1 MFNVGRGEIYIN
13 VSFWNSVER
22 ICNLTKVNGEGVIC
36 TCVEIILF
44 LCILKRK
51 KGHCR
56 VRSLEF
62 MYGSCLDFTHK
73 LKVYVV
79 RSMRLFVLGFCL
91 TKKKL
96 LLVSGRT
103 NRAL

>member
-1 MFNVGRGEIYIN
+1 MKIILMCPF
-13 VSFWNSVER
+13 
-22 ICNLTKVNGEGVIC
+22 EGVWKEYVIEQKLTGGIIC

-51 KGHCR
+51 KGHRR

-73 LKVYVV
+73 LKV
-79 RSMRLFVLGFCL
+79 
-91 TKKKL
+91 
-96 LLVSGRT
+96 
-103 NRAL
+103 